1 MLNSYTMEA
10 DFEKILLAYVDIDGE
25 TAEET
30 PAETVI
36 QAEPLLNEETKPVL
50 LIAAVSAAILCAA
63 AYVLNKK
70 EHE

>member
-70 EHE
+70 EYE

>member
-36 QAEPLLNEETKPVL
+36 QAEPLLNEENKPVL
-50 LIAAVSAAILCAA
+50 LIAAVSAAILCAG

-70 EHE
+70 EHG